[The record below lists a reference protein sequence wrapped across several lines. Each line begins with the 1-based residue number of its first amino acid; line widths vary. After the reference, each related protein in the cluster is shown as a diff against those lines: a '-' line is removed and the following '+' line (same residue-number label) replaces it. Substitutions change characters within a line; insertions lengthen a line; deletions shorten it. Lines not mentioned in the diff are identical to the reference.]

1 MSTLSPPAPRRHMH
15 TRRIHC
21 EGFQRDDG
29 LWDIEA
35 SIVDT
40 KTYEVEEPYRGLR
53 APGLHVHDMQV
64 RLTLDDEM
72 VVRAIEVATLEAP
85 YAPCYTVAPSFQG
98 LVGAKIGGGWRRAV
112 NEAVGGTKGC
122 THIKELLF
130 PMATVAYQTL
140 GSWPKRRKAGAPRQ
154 VQVETDP
161 EAAAKRPYFLDGCR
175 AWATDGPVV
184 ERLDPLHF
192 RKSSRDA
199 A

>member
-1 MSTLSPPAPRRHMH
+1 MSLSSPAPRRHMH
-15 TRRIHC
+15 TRRILC

-29 LWDIEA
+29 MWDIEA

-40 KTYEVEEPYRGLR
+40 KTYEVEEPFRGVR
-53 APGLHVHDMQV
+53 APGTHVHDMQV
-64 RLTLDDEM
+64 RLTIDDDM
-72 VVRAIEVATLEAP
+72 VVHAIEVVSNEAP
-85 YAPCYTVAPSFQG
+85 YDPCFTVAPSFQG
-98 LVGAKIGGGWRRAV
+98 LVGAKIGAGWRRAV

-140 GSWPKRRKAGAPRQ
+140 GSWPKRRKDGSTRLLQ
-154 VQVETDP
+154 LETDP
-161 EAAAKRPYFLDGCR
+161 EASAKPLYFLNGCR

-184 ERLDPLHF
+184 ERLYPLHF
-192 RKSSRDA
+192 RKPGSDA